1 MSSATNTASRPL
13 SGEQIALR
21 HGDYAAS
28 IASVGATLRQ
38 LTHGGRDLV
47 VPFSADEVRPAY
59 RGAILAPWPNRVV
72 DGRYEFDGVE
82 YQLPLT
88 EPSRGH
94 ALHGLVGWDRWL
106 VVQQT
111 AASVTLSTEVVPSL
125 GYPFPLDIAV
135 TYSLGDAG
143 LTTVVEVVN
152 RGTVAAPYG
161 TAPHPYLVAGDG
173 RVDDWTLE
181 LPARDYLDV
190 TEDRLIPVGV
200 RSVVDRPEFDFERPH
215 PIGDLFIDHAFTGL
229 LRDEIGRTAVTVTAA
244 DGRGVRMSWAEELPW
259 VQVHTAD
266 QPRAELNRLGLAV
279 EPMTCPPDAFASG
292 TDLVRLEPG
301 ASHRAEWL
309 ISAV

>member
-13 SGEQIALR
+13 SGDQIALR

-28 IASVGATLRQ
+28 IASVGASLRQ

-47 VPFSADEVRPAY
+47 VPFAADEIRPAY
-59 RGAILAPWPNRVV
+59 RGAILVPWPNRVV

-94 ALHGLVGWDRWL
+94 ALHGLVAWDRWQ

-111 AASVTLSTEVVPSL
+111 ASSVTLSTEVVPSL

-152 RGTVAAPYG
+152 RGMVAAPYG

-200 RSVVDRPEFDFERPH
+200 RPVAERPEFDFERPRT
-215 PIGDLFIDHAFTGL
+215 IGDLFIDHAFTGL

-266 QPRAELNRLGLAV
+266 QPRPELDRLGLAV

-301 ASHRAEWL
+301 ARHRAEWL